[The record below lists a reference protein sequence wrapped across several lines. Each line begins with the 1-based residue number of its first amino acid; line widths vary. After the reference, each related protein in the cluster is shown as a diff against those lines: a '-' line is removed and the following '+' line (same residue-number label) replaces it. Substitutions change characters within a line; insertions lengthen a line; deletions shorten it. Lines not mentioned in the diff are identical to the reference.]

1 VIIEKRTL
9 PIGIEYDGKVH
20 RDLEIRP
27 RLVADMI
34 DALESERSQRNNRY
48 YALAMI
54 ACQIQKLG
62 DIPKEAITADF
73 LLRMYEQDFVVLTEA
88 AEMAQKR
95 VEGFCPGSGAEEKP
109 TQDADGAPQGPAQ
122 GDTGN
127 TKTGV

>member
-1 VIIEKRTL
+1 MIIEKRTL
-9 PIGIEYDGKVH
+9 PIGIEFDGKIH

-34 DALESERSQRNNRY
+34 DALENERSQRNNRY

-62 DIPKEAITADF
+62 DIPKEAITTDF

-95 VEGFCPGSGAEEKP
+95 VEGFCP
-109 TQDADGAPQGPAQ
+109 DGANAGQTNVAGEAPQDPAQ

-127 TKTGV
+127 AEIGV